1 MARVVHRY
9 DPPERF
15 VAGTVGEPGARTF
28 FLQARDG
35 RRITSVSLEKE
46 QVAVLAGRVEEILD
60 QAADRPGNTEPGAAG
75 AAPAFDSDPLD
86 APITED
92 FRVGT
97 LVLAWQPSTVPG
109 GDRLVIQAY
118 AVPPPGAAPTEDGP
132 SPRLDVEAE
141 LDRLAA
147 DLGEDLPPEL
157 AESLAGRLARATR
170 RAEESTD
177 GDRDADDSDDADDA
191 DADGDDPDDPDDDD
205 AAVSAD
211 DDDDDAVSDPLAA
224 TEEETDALVVRLDAA
239 AARSFAR
246 RCASVVAAGRPPCPF
261 CGRPLDPSGHLCARA
276 NGYRPARG

>member
-60 QAADRPGNTEPGAAG
+60 QAADRPGNTDQGGPVT
-75 AAPAFDSDPLD
+75 PAFDSDPLD

-118 AVPPPGAAPTEDGP
+118 AVPPPGAAPTGDGP
-132 SPRLDVEAE
+132 APRLDVEAE

-170 RAEESTD
+170 RAAESTD
-177 GDRDADDSDDADDA
+177 GDRDVDDPDDA
-191 DADGDDPDDPDDDD
+191 DADGDRDDPDADDDDD
-205 AAVSAD
+205 ADESAD
-211 DDDDDAVSDPLAA
+211 EDDDAVSDPLAA
-224 TEEETDALVVRLDAA
+224 TEEETDALVVRLDPA

-261 CGRPLDPSGHLCARA
+261 CGRPLDPTGHLCARA